1 MFGFTLYV
9 SNNDS
14 ATTTW
19 PSFWMYKINKLK
31 IKMVQICHCFQF
43 CSPNKGRTNAVIA
56 ETKWDTKTCFVS
68 STHKSIRDEALF
80 LAISRLNCSSLVDNL
95 HHLKSFLMSF
105 FFRSDFERKDIG
117 LGILL
122 LVPRKV
128 EENQSN
134 MSSNITLSC
143 PSVTKHS
150 SVSFLK

>member
-1 MFGFTLYV
+1 
-9 SNNDS
+9 
-14 ATTTW
+14 
-19 PSFWMYKINKLK
+19 MYKINKLK